1 MSTNCGRCGRVLKD
15 PRYIEAGF
23 GKVCAAKMGITI
35 PAKPKAKK
43 AKPAVQEGGDQREAV
58 EEV

>member
-1 MSTNCGRCGRVLKD
+1 MSSNCGRCGRVLKD
-15 PRYIEAGF
+15 PRYIEVGF

-43 AKPAVQEGGDQREAV
+43 IKAAGKEGGDQRETV